1 MDNKTR
7 RKYRSIAHHL
17 KPVVLLGDQG
27 LTDGVIAE
35 TDRALSDH
43 ELIKVRISS
52 DRGERV
58 TQQQQLQER
67 CGAEVVQS
75 IGRTLVL
82 FRKNPKPNPRLS
94 NLSRVGA

>member
-17 KPVVLLGDQG
+17 KPVVLLGEAG
-27 LTDGVIAE
+27 LSDAVIAE
-35 TDRALSDH
+35 TDRALNDH
-43 ELIKVRISS
+43 ELIKIRISS
-52 DRGERV
+52 DRDERAV
-58 TQQQQLQER
+58 QQQQLEER
-67 CGAEVVQS
+67 CSAEVVQS

-82 FRKNPKPNPRLS
+82 FRKNPKPNPKLS

>member
-17 KPVVLLGDQG
+17 KPVVLLGEAG
-27 LTDGVIAE
+27 LSDAVIAE
-35 TDRALSDH
+35 TERALNDH
-43 ELIKVRISS
+43 ELIKIRISS
-52 DRGERV
+52 DRDERAV
-58 TQQQQLQER
+58 QQQQLQDR
-67 CGAEVVQS
+67 CAAEVVQS

-82 FRKNPKPNPRLS
+82 FRKNPKPNPKLS

>member
-17 KPVVLLGDQG
+17 KPVVLLGEAG
-27 LTDGVIAE
+27 LSDGVIAE
-35 TDRALSDH
+35 TERALSDH
-43 ELIKVRISS
+43 ELIKIRISS
-52 DRGERV
+52 DRDERAA
-58 TQQQQLQER
+58 QQQTLEQR
-67 CGAEVVQS
+67 CNAEVVQS

-82 FRKNPKPNPRLS
+82 FRKNPKPNPKLS